1 MRDRA
6 GVDSELIA
14 VRRLP
19 YGRARTLTAERI
31 LAEVQADGPAVCEAF
46 AALVLLES
54 YHHAGEPLKALVP
67 FTQVVRL
74 ADEHPDRLDEGDWQM
89 LLWSFKWL
97 LIDLAQTPQ
106 VPVARVDGL
115 IEDMA
120 RRFAVAGAGSDAV
133 AFVRSRWADVRG
145 AADAEE
151 IFDRWVA
158 TPRDEYSQCEVCDP
172 GDRAAHL
179 LAVGRDRD
187 AVRLMEGAVESGAT
201 CLSEPADMLSRLA
214 LAYLDLG
221 RDAEAVT
228 AHRRTLAA
236 LDGAAVDLVSV
247 RGRVIQ
253 FLARAGAVRPAVRR
267 IEQDQRLLDG
277 SGVTALERLGLLVQV
292 GSSARALAALAPGT
306 AVRLTV
312 VGAGTLEELAAWCRA
327 TAEPLAR
334 AFDERHGTDGTSRW
348 VDQAWRLMVR
358 PLDLSVLPGTAVPGT
373 AGGTAEPSRTGGPSA
388 PEGGDAVR
396 TPAPASVEDVGSLLA
411 RAEAVA
417 TERPAQAVTLYASAA
432 EQLVDQGLL
441 ADAGF
446 ALAEAA
452 HCAQVL
458 DDDESAHRTYQRAVG
473 LLEAGGVPPEVRGG
487 VLRAWAATAADIGGG
502 SALLDRLAV
511 LLVELGEPAVDGSAG
526 ARRREAADVQ
536 DTCARLLAA
545 EGLPDQAVDRAVA
558 AADEFDTLGAVQDG
572 AHASWLAGRLLRDL
586 GRTQEA
592 VERLERATAQ
602 FAAVGAGRER
612 AAAVDDLVEVLRA
625 AGRSLD
631 AERAARSLLG

>member
-19 YGRARTLTAERI
+19 YGRARTIAAERI
-31 LAEVQADGPAVCEAF
+31 HAEVQADGPVACEAF

-97 LIDLAQTPQ
+97 LVDLAETPQ
-106 VPVARVDGL
+106 VPVARVDAL
-115 IEDMA
+115 IEDMR

-133 AFVRSRWADVRG
+133 EFVRSRWADVRC
-145 AADAEE
+145 AADAEALFE
-151 IFDRWVA
+151 RWVA

-179 LAVGRDRD
+179 LSVGRDGE
-187 AVRLMEGAVESGAT
+187 AVRLMEEAVESGAT

-221 RDAEAVT
+221 RDAEAVS

-236 LDGAAVDLVSV
+236 LDQAAIDLVSV

-253 FLARAGAVRPAVRR
+253 FLARTGAVGPAVRR

-277 SGVTALERLGLLVQV
+277 STVTPLEHLGLLTQV
-292 GSSARALAALAPGT
+292 GGSARALAALAPGT

-312 VGAGTLEELAAWCRA
+312 VGSTTLEELAAWCRA

-334 AFDERHGTDGTSRW
+334 AFDERHGDDGTSRW
-348 VDQAWRLMVR
+348 VDQAWQLAVR
-358 PLDLSVLPGTAVPGT
+358 PIDLAVLPGHGVPPRPGEPSGPAVPPAT
-373 AGGTAEPSRTGGPSA
+373 AGPSA
-388 PEGGDAVR
+388 GGD
-396 TPAPASVEDVGSLLA
+396 GSPGPQL
-411 RAEAVA
+411 AEAVEA
-417 TERPAQAVTLYASAA
+417 LLAQAEAVVSDRPAQAAVLYATAA
-432 EQLVDQGLL
+432 DRFIEQGLL

-458 DDDESAHRTYQRAVG
+458 DDDDSAHRAYERAVS
-473 LLEAGGVPPEVRGG
+473 LLEAGGVPPELRGG
-487 VLRAWAATAADIGGG
+487 VLRAWAVTAAGTGGG
-502 SALLDRLAV
+502 SALLGRLA
-511 LLVELGEPAVDGSAG
+511 LLRAELDEPASDGSTT
-526 ARRREAADVQ
+526 ARRREAADVE

-545 EGLPDQAVDRAVA
+545 EGRADLAVVRAVL
-558 AADEFDTLGAVQDG
+558 AADEFEALGAVQDG
-572 AHASWLAGRLLRDL
+572 AHASWLAGRMLRDL

-592 VERLERATAQ
+592 VERLERAAGQ
-602 FAAVGAGRER
+602 FAAVGAMQSR
-612 AAAVDDLVEVLRA
+612 AGTVDDLVEVLHA
-625 AGRSLD
+625 AGRQVE
-631 AERAARSLLG
+631 AERAARGLLR